1 MKKIVLAVFMAA
13 MALSLSAQINFREG
27 GFAEALEAAKSENK
41 LVFMD
46 CYTTWCGPCKMM
58 TEEVFPQKEAGDFFN
73 AHFANVKFDME
84 KGEGKE
90 LSKQF
95 KIRAYPTFLLLN
107 PEGKET
113 YRVVGGGE
121 LQEFILRVKRGLQKE
136 NTLEVL
142 EKEYKTGKIMY

>member
-1 MKKIVLAVFMAA
+1 MKKFVLLFIYVFLMLPVFAQTNFQE
-13 MALSLSAQINFREG
+13 LSLEK
-27 GFAEALEAAKSENK
+27 ALEKAKGEGK
-41 LVFMD
+41 MVFID
-46 CYTTWCGPCKMM
+46 CYTSWCGPCKIMAKGILLLK
-58 TEEVFPQKEAGDFFN
+58 EVGDFLNERFVC
-73 AHFANVKFDME
+73 VKYDME

-121 LQEFILRVKRGLQKE
+121 LQEFILRVKRRW
-136 NTLEVL
+136 
-142 EKEYKTGKIMY
+142 MP